1 MTSKQVSRDLA
12 APTLV
17 LLGFGP
23 ETTMLR
29 SPRYESQWRERPI
42 SFKHSSHCTQGPR
55 QQVRSFRSIES
66 RMQLHEWG
74 QARPT

>member
-29 SPRYESQWRERPI
+29 SPGYESQWRERPI

-55 QQVRSFRSIES
+55 HTSEVIPFHRVQN
-66 RMQLHEWG
+66 
-74 QARPT
+74 AAA